1 MINFKQQNKEMEAL
15 NERISELETIFNN
28 YQIKTDN
35 RINELEKQ
43 LNKKPSNKTCMI
55 REQLD
60 ITITKYKK
68 SILVKSTGETNTTQR
83 YKEVFKDLEGQWMK
97 TNETCGWI
105 YPGKCQD
112 SELEKNSKF
121 IIDKLNEMNIEFDV
135 I

>member
-1 MINFKQQNKEMEAL
+1 MEAL

-28 YQIKTDN
+28 YKIKTDN

-60 ITITKYKK
+60 ITIAKYKK
-68 SILVKSTGETNTTQR
+68 SILVKSTGETNTTQP
-83 YKEVFKDLEGQWMK
+83 YKEVFKDLEGKWMK

-135 I
+135 IYEE